1 MAAKDVY
8 HEAVKE
14 ALKKDRWQVTKDPL
28 YLAVGGVEMYID
40 LGAEPLIAAEK
51 DDEKI
56 AVEIKSFL
64 LPSTI
69 SEFHTAVG
77 QFLNYR
83 RALRATEPER
93 RLYLAVPL
101 EIYKTF
107 FKTFFALPFI
117 QEGVAEYQ
125 LRLLVYEPE
134 EKVIVLWQ
142 K

>member
-14 ALKKDRWQVTKDPL
+14 ALKKEQWHITHDPL
-28 YLAVGGVEMYID
+28 YLALGGVEMYID

-51 DDEKI
+51 DDQKI
-56 AVEIKSFL
+56 AVEVKSFL
-64 LPSTI
+64 QPSTI

-93 RLYLAVPL
+93 RLYLAIPL

-107 FKTFFALPFI
+107 FALPFI
-117 QEGVAEYQ
+117 REGVEEYQ
-125 LRLLVYEPE
+125 LLLLVYDAE
-134 EKVIVLWQ
+134 EKVITLWQ

>member
-1 MAAKDVY
+1 MY

-14 ALKKDRWQVTKDPL
+14 ALKKDRWHVTRDPL

-51 DDEKI
+51 EDQKI
-56 AVEIKSFL
+56 AVEVKSFL
-64 LPSTI
+64 QPSTI

-83 RALRATEPER
+83 RALRTTEPDR

-101 EIYKTF
+101 ETYKTF
-107 FKTFFALPFI
+107 FMLPFI

-125 LRLLVYEPE
+125 LYLLVYDAE
-134 EKVIVLWQ
+134 EQVIISWQ

>member
-8 HEAVKE
+8 HDAVRE
-14 ALKKDRWQVTKDPL
+14 ALQKEQWHITHDPL

-40 LGAEPLIAAEK
+40 LGAEPLLAAEK

-56 AVEIKSFL
+56 AVEVKSFL
-64 LPSTI
+64 QPSTI

-83 RALRATEPER
+83 RALRQMEPDR
-93 RLYLAVPL
+93 RLYLAVPR
-101 EIYKTF
+101 EVYATF
-107 FKTFFALPFI
+107 FTLPFI
-117 QEGVAEYQ
+117 RGGIEEYQ
-125 LRLLVYEPE
+125 LYLLVYDAE
-134 EKVIVLWQ
+134 EEVIVSWE

>member
-14 ALKKDRWQVTKDPL
+14 ALKKERWHITHDPL
-28 YLAVGGVEMYID
+28 YLALGGVEMYID

-51 DDEKI
+51 DDQKI
-56 AVEIKSFL
+56 AVEVKSFL
-64 LPSTI
+64 QPSTI

-83 RALRATEPER
+83 RALRTTEPER
-93 RLYLAVPL
+93 RLYLAIPL
-101 EIYKTF
+101 ETYKTF
-107 FKTFFALPFI
+107 FTLPFI
-117 QEGVAEYQ
+117 REGVEEYQ
-125 LRLLVYEPE
+125 LLLLVYDAE
-134 EKVIVLWQ
+134 EKVITLWQ

>member
-14 ALKKDRWQVTKDPL
+14 ALKKDRWHVTRDPL

-51 DDEKI
+51 EDQKI
-56 AVEIKSFL
+56 AVEVKSFL
-64 LPSTI
+64 QPSTI

-83 RALRATEPER
+83 RALRTTEPDR

-101 EIYKTF
+101 ETYKTF
-107 FKTFFALPFI
+107 FMLPFI

-125 LRLLVYEPE
+125 LYLLVYDAE
-134 EKVIVLWQ
+134 EQVIISWQ

>member
-1 MAAKDVY
+1 MAAKDAY
-8 HEAVKE
+8 HEAVVE
-14 ALKKDRWQVTKDPL
+14 ALRKDRWKVTHDPL

-51 DDEKI
+51 DDQKI
-56 AVEIKSFL
+56 AVEVKSFL
-64 LPSTI
+64 QPSTI

-83 RALRATEPER
+83 RALRATEPDR

-101 EIYKTF
+101 ETYKG
-107 FKTFFALPFI
+107 FFALPFI
-117 QEGVAEYQ
+117 REGVEEFQ
-125 LRLLVYEPE
+125 LLLLVYDAE
-134 EKVIVLWQ
+134 EKVISLWQ

>member
-1 MAAKDVY
+1 LAAKDAY
-8 HEAVKE
+8 HEAVIA
-14 ALKKDRWQVTKDPL
+14 ALKKDRWVVTHDPL

-51 DDEKI
+51 DDQKI
-56 AVEIKSFL
+56 AVEVKSFL
-64 LPSTI
+64 QPSTI

-83 RALRATEPER
+83 RALRTTEPDR

-107 FKTFFALPFI
+107 FMLPFI
-117 QEGVAEYQ
+117 REGVEEYQ
-125 LRLLVYEPE
+125 LLLLVYDAE
-134 EKVIVLWQ
+134 EKVITLWQ

>member
-1 MAAKDVY
+1 MAAKDAY
-8 HEAVKE
+8 HEAVVE
-14 ALKKDRWQVTKDPL
+14 ALRKDRWKVTHDPL

-51 DDEKI
+51 DDQKI
-56 AVEIKSFL
+56 AVEVKSFL
-64 LPSTI
+64 QPSTI

-83 RALRATEPER
+83 RALRATEPDR

-101 EIYKTF
+101 ETYKG
-107 FKTFFALPFI
+107 FFALPFI
-117 QEGVAEYQ
+117 REGVEEYQ
-125 LRLLVYEPE
+125 LLLLVYDAE
-134 EKVIVLWQ
+134 EKVVSLWQ

>member
-8 HEAVKE
+8 HDAVRE
-14 ALKKDRWQVTKDPL
+14 ALKKERWHITHDPL
-28 YLAVGGVEMYID
+28 YLAVGGVELYID

-56 AVEIKSFL
+56 AVEVKSFL
-64 LPSTI
+64 QPSTI

-83 RALRATEPER
+83 RALRQMEPDR
-93 RLYLAVPL
+93 RLYLAVPR
-101 EIYKTF
+101 EVYT
-107 FKTFFALPFI
+107 TFFALPFI
-117 QEGVAEYQ
+117 RDGVEEYQ
-125 LRLLVYEPE
+125 LHLLVYDAE
-134 EKVIVLWQ
+134 EKAITLWE

>member
-1 MAAKDVY
+1 MAAKDAY
-8 HEAVKE
+8 HEAVVE
-14 ALKKDRWQVTKDPL
+14 ALRKDRWKVTHDPL

-51 DDEKI
+51 DDQKI
-56 AVEIKSFL
+56 AVEVKSFL
-64 LPSTI
+64 QPSTI

-101 EIYKTF
+101 ETYKG
-107 FKTFFALPFI
+107 FFALPFI
-117 QEGVAEYQ
+117 REGVEEFQ
-125 LRLLVYEPE
+125 LLLLVYDAE
-134 EKVIVLWQ
+134 EKVISLWQ

>member
-1 MAAKDVY
+1 MSAKDVY

-14 ALKKDRWQVTKDPL
+14 ALKKDRWKVTKDPL

-83 RALRATEPER
+83 RALRVTEPER

-101 EIYKTF
+101 ETYKTF
-107 FKTFFALPFI
+107 FSLPFI

>member
-8 HEAVKE
+8 HDAVRE
-14 ALKKDRWQVTKDPL
+14 ALQKEQWNITHDPL

-51 DDEKI
+51 DNEKI
-56 AVEIKSFL
+56 AVEVKSFL
-64 LPSTI
+64 QPSTI

-83 RALRATEPER
+83 RALRQVEPDR
-93 RLYLAVPL
+93 RLYLAVPR
-101 EIYKTF
+101 EVYAN
-107 FKTFFALPFI
+107 FFALPFI
-117 QEGVAEYQ
+117 RDGVEEYQ
-125 LRLLVYEPE
+125 LYLLVYDAE
-134 EKVIVLWQ
+134 EEVIISWE

>member
-1 MAAKDVY
+1 MAAKDEY

-28 YLAVGGVEMYID
+28 YLAVGGVELYID

-101 EIYKTF
+101 EIYQ
-107 FKTFFALPFI
+107 TFFALPFI

-125 LRLLVYEPE
+125 LHLLVYEPE
-134 EKVIVLWQ
+134 EKVIVSWQ

>member
-8 HEAVKE
+8 HNAVRE
-14 ALKKDRWQVTKDPL
+14 ALQKARWDITHDPL

-56 AVEIKSFL
+56 AVEVKSFL
-64 LPSTI
+64 QPSTI

-83 RALRATEPER
+83 RALRQVEPDR
-93 RLYLAVPL
+93 HLYLAVPH
-101 EIYKTF
+101 EVYT
-107 FKTFFALPFI
+107 TFFALPFI
-117 QEGVAEYQ
+117 RDGVEEYQ
-125 LRLLVYEPE
+125 LHLLVYDAE
-134 EKVIVLWQ
+134 EKVITLWE

>member
-1 MAAKDVY
+1 MY

-14 ALKKDRWQVTKDPL
+14 ALKKDRWHVTHDPL
-28 YLAVGGVEMYID
+28 YLAIGGVEMYID

-51 DDEKI
+51 DDQKI
-56 AVEIKSFL
+56 AVEVKSFL
-64 LPSTI
+64 QPSTI

-83 RALRATEPER
+83 RALRTTEPDR

-101 EIYKTF
+101 EIYQTF
-107 FKTFFALPFI
+107 FMLPFI
-117 QEGVAEYQ
+117 REGVEEYQ
-125 LRLLVYEPE
+125 LFLLVYDAE
-134 EKVIVLWQ
+134 EKVIVIWQ

>member
-1 MAAKDVY
+1 MAAKDAY
-8 HEAVKE
+8 HEAVVE
-14 ALKKDRWQVTKDPL
+14 ALRKDRWKVTHDPL

-51 DDEKI
+51 DDQKI
-56 AVEIKSFL
+56 AVEVKSFL
-64 LPSTI
+64 QPSTI

-83 RALRATEPER
+83 RALRATDPDR

-101 EIYKTF
+101 ETYKG
-107 FKTFFALPFI
+107 FFALPFI
-117 QEGVAEYQ
+117 REGVEEYQ
-125 LRLLVYEPE
+125 LLLLVYDAE
-134 EKVIVLWQ
+134 EKVVSLWQ

>member
-1 MAAKDVY
+1 MY

-14 ALKKDRWQVTKDPL
+14 ALKKDRWHVTRDPL

-51 DDEKI
+51 EDQKI
-56 AVEIKSFL
+56 AVEVKSFL
-64 LPSTI
+64 QPSTI

-83 RALRATEPER
+83 RALRATEPDR

-101 EIYKTF
+101 ETYKTF
-107 FKTFFALPFI
+107 FMLPFI
-117 QEGVAEYQ
+117 QEGVEEYQ
-125 LRLLVYEPE
+125 LYLLVYDAE
-134 EKVIVLWQ
+134 EQVIISWQ

>member
-14 ALKKDRWQVTKDPL
+14 ALKKERWHITHDPL
-28 YLAVGGVEMYID
+28 YLALGGVEMYID

-51 DDEKI
+51 DDQKI
-56 AVEIKSFL
+56 AVEVKSFL
-64 LPSTI
+64 QPSTI

-93 RLYLAVPL
+93 RLYLAIPL

-107 FKTFFALPFI
+107 FALPFI
-117 QEGVAEYQ
+117 REGVEEYQ
-125 LRLLVYEPE
+125 LLLLVYDAE
-134 EKVIVLWQ
+134 EKVITLWQ

>member
-1 MAAKDVY
+1 MY

-14 ALKKDRWQVTKDPL
+14 ALKKDRWHVTRDPL

-51 DDEKI
+51 EDQKI
-56 AVEIKSFL
+56 AVEVKSFL
-64 LPSTI
+64 QPSTI

-83 RALRATEPER
+83 RALRTTEPDR

-101 EIYKTF
+101 ETYKTF
-107 FKTFFALPFI
+107 FMLPFI
-117 QEGVAEYQ
+117 QEGVEEYQ
-125 LRLLVYEPE
+125 LYLLVYDAE
-134 EKVIVLWQ
+134 EQVIITWQ